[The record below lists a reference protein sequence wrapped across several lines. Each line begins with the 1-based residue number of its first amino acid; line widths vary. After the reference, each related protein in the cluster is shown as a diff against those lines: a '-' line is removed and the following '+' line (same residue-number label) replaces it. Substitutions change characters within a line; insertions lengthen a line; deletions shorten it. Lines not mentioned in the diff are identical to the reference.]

1 MKMTHAIGKD
11 YRGCDVPIYVFECD
25 KSERDAPKNAKF
37 EFGVRGGISEPKWK
51 WTTREAANARKLAQ
65 YADEHARRALIA
77 AGVRDFGQA
86 VKNAQ
91 KREKALRSREINA
104 LLEMPEEERRRQ
116 IHLYLGFAEKDAREC
131 GYVSAS
137 CTSKLYKLRA
147 FEDRGAKDR
156 YEAANGPPAWS
167 GPGGRQRR
175 TCRLISEKS
184 GHFWYEK
191 GEQAVH
197 RAAAVLE
204 QDGEGGEASE
214 LQDRLAD
221 LHRLHRERSAR
232 SHPAGASQT
241 PETTGRIFF
250 KNNFCQTA
258 EVPAW
263 REYGTKTLTSA

>member
-37 EFGVRGGISEPKWK
+37 EFGVRGGISDPKWK

-116 IHLYLGFAEKDAREC
+116 IHLYLGFAEKDARER

-156 YEAANGPPAWS
+156 YEAAERTA
-167 GPGGRQRR
+167 RVVRARR
-175 TCRLISEKS
+175 SAAENLRLISEKS

-232 SHPAGASQT
+232 SHPAGASQ
-241 PETTGRIFF
+241 
-250 KNNFCQTA
+250 NA
-258 EVPAW
+258 
-263 REYGTKTLTSA
+263 